1 MDAQTDRLARL
12 LRSGSQTGQ
21 ALCDR
26 LDVSRA
32 TLSRLMEN
40 CQSAHPGFLCR
51 IGAARST
58 RYAWAKVAEDAADQ
72 PWVIPVYHVDRQ
84 GALQAAGMLTV
95 LEADEYWFEPNVD
108 EASSLVGRFP
118 NGWIRTH
125 YEGIPWFLQDIR
137 PQGYLGRALA
147 QRLFGQADDAMVIS
161 GLPEHVHQWS
171 DHQILRVISCAG
183 DDLPG
188 NFLVGRLS
196 AERFLSQQREG
207 DTRVVHTDYRPAVYA
222 RRVHDLVSGQ
232 WIPHSSAGGEQPK
245 FTACVTN
252 AAARQ
257 VIVKFS
263 PPEQDES
270 VAARRWRDLLLAEF
284 HALSVLARHGVSA
297 AMTDVVQGSDGRW
310 FLESARFDRIGQ
322 HGRAPTFSLRSIIIE
337 DVGDLPGWI
346 IAAETLHRNGRID
359 AGTMEQI
366 GLLDAYGHFIG
377 NTDRHP
383 GNLSFTLDQ
392 HAGPA
397 KFVMAPAY
405 DMLPM
410 QYAPDAQGSM
420 VPEFRPIAAYPAE
433 HGMVSVARDLAMLF
447 WAEVARDQRMSQDF
461 REMAMAHAED
471 LAPDAFEAVRYA
483 GIEQR
488 PESIGAVS
496 PVHGEGQARR
506 DERPTT

>member
-1 MDAQTDRLARL
+1 MNAQTDRLARL
-12 LRSGSQTGQ
+12 LRAGSQTGQ
-21 ALCDR
+21 TLCDR
-26 LDVSRA
+26 LNVSRA
-32 TLSRLMEN
+32 TLSRLMEG
-40 CQSAHPGFLCR
+40 CQSAYPGFLCR

-58 RYAWAKVAEDAADQ
+58 RYAWAKAAENLVDQ
-72 PWVIPVYHVDRQ
+72 PWVISVYHVDRQ
-84 GALQAAGMLTV
+84 GALRSAGMLTI
-95 LEADEYWFEPNVD
+95 LEADEYWFKPNAD
-108 EASSLVGRFP
+108 EASSLLRRFP

-125 YEGIPWFLQDIR
+125 YEGIPWFLQDMR
-137 PQGYLGRALA
+137 PQGYLGRVLA
-147 QRLFGQADDAMVIS
+147 QRLSGQADDAMVIS

-171 DHQILRVISCAG
+171 DSQVLRVISCAG

-188 NFLVGRLS
+188 NFLVGQLS
-196 AERFLSQQREG
+196 AGRFLSQLRKG
-207 DTRVVHTDYRPAVYA
+207 DTRVVHTDDRPAVYA
-222 RRVHDLVSGQ
+222 RRVRDLVSGQ

-252 AAARQ
+252 AADAAPRQ
-257 VIVKFS
+257 VVVKFS

-270 VAARRWRDLLLAEF
+270 PAAQRWRDLLLAEF
-284 HALSVLARHGVSA
+284 HALSVLTKHGVSA

-346 IAAETLHRNGRID
+346 IAAETLQRNGRID

-383 GNLSFTLDQ
+383 GNLSFMLDH
-392 HAGPA
+392 HAGSA
-397 KFVMAPAY
+397 KFVMTPAY

-420 VPEFRPIAAYPAE
+420 VPKFRSIAAYPAE
-433 HGMVSVARDLAMLF
+433 HGMVSVASDLAILF

-461 REMAMAHAED
+461 REIAMAHAEA
-471 LAPDAFEAVRYA
+471 LAQDVF
-483 GIEQR
+483 
-488 PESIGAVS
+488 
-496 PVHGEGQARR
+496 
-506 DERPTT
+506 